1 MSEVVSFIRS
11 VQMSLPDNAERCYL
25 SVIWD
30 KCQKCTSP
38 MDVQKNIGGFLFF
51 LFFWDVF
58 LGRFCELG
66 RNFSDLRASP
76 RRVWN

>member
-11 VQMSLPDNAERCYL
+11 VQMSLPDSAERCYL

-51 LFFWDVF
+51 FFVF
-58 LGRFCELG
+58 LGC
-66 RNFSDLRASP
+66 FSGTFL
-76 RRVWN
+76 